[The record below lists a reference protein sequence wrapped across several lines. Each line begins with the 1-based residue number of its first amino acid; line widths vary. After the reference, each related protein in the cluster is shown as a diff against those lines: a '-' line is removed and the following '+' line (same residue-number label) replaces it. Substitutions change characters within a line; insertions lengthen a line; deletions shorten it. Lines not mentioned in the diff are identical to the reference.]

1 MHRKREQ
8 FDQPVIFVPADP
20 QVPVVVARTF
30 IAIMV
35 KLFSICT
42 ALYVC

>member
-1 MHRKREQ
+1 VHGEREQ
-8 FDQPVIFVPADP
+8 FDQPVIFVPAYP
-20 QVPVVVARTF
+20 QVPVVVARIF

-42 ALYVC
+42 AMYAC